1 MASINTEM
9 LKRAVEAYGWTEL
22 ARRSYISTRQL
33 RRLSNGNVER
43 ILPSTRHLLS
53 KAIGVKPDEL
63 FPFDPYKLESLNKT
77 VSQS

>member
-1 MASINTEM
+1 MASINTDL

-22 ARRSYISTRQL
+22 ARRSFISTRQL
-33 RRLSNGNVER
+33 RRLSEGNAER

-63 FPFDPYKLESLNKT
+63 FPFDPYNSDTTKT
-77 VSQS
+77 ANQS